1 MDDVKPPARR
11 TFDDVARAED
21 VPALPSSK
29 PVIAGNRTVQTD
41 PMMSQTQAT
50 QTRSSSIPVV
60 PPQGQETF
68 SNKKPTISNDAKP
81 EQSSSVPSEG
91 IAPAAEPLHKLSHEE
106 AMFGQMKPVKSR
118 GKKILIVTLTLLIMG
133 AIGYGAWYFANQK
146 SDTTQSDKPASIT
159 TEETKTDAVMVPA
172 NFIKYENKELGV
184 SFSYP
189 KEWGDVTLGPA
200 KTKPQYSSTDYKQLT
215 FTSQNLVDIDIV
227 QGPYSSPLDGCGLP
241 PLESEQNTLDVLRAS
256 NVGWDKEGIV
266 FYGRTQGE
274 DEGKK
279 YTYSY
284 EEDQNPGYT
293 VLVKKS
299 KTIAFQDNVGKYEPE
314 TAEKNGCFN
323 VTQKEADEANAY
335 DKYIHFASNFQ
346 TDKIKG
352 INAQYD
358 ARITKEQS
366 IIDNI
371 LITLNSFS
379 KL

>member
-1 MDDVKPPARR
+1 MEDIKPPAPR

-21 VPALPSSK
+21 VAAIPSSK
-29 PVIAGNRTVQTD
+29 PVITGNKTIQAD
-41 PMMSQTQAT
+41 PMMSQTQAA
-50 QTRSSSIPVV
+50 QTRSSNISVV
-60 PPQGQETF
+60 PPQGASGNSSDEL
-68 SNKKPTISNDAKP
+68 SNIVDESTV
-81 EQSSSVPSEG
+81 SS
-91 IAPAAEPLHKLSHEE
+91 PAAEPSHKLSHEQPF
-106 AMFGQMKPVKSR
+106 FGQMKPVKSR